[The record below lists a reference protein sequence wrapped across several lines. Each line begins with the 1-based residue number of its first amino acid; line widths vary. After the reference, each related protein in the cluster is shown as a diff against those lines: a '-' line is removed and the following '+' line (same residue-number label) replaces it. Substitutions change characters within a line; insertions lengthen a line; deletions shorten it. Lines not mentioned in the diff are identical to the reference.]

1 MPKPK
6 LINEG
11 GAIIQ
16 VPDEKTP
23 EIIEVTYT
31 QAKKLMKKEPTEAQ
45 KLNAQRLVEMNRVKW
60 EAKKKAKEELFKQQ
74 QAELEARTTKVVV
87 KPKRI
92 YPSREKPVKQA
103 PKHDPQPQYES
114 ESDDETASD
123 DSDIQYTKP
132 KPPQVKVIA
141 PARLGRS
148 PDCVNVKHVEK
159 KLQKI
164 QEIDNKINEIKTN
177 NQQSTYSAL
186 LSKFWKS

>member
-6 LINEG
+6 LVYEG

-23 EIIEVTYT
+23 EIIEVSYT
-31 QAKKLMKKEPTEAQ
+31 QAKKMMKKPPTEGQ
-45 KLNAQRLVEMNRVKW
+45 KLNAQRLVEMNRVRW
-60 EAKKKAKEELFKQQ
+60 EAKKKAKEELYKQQ
-74 QAELEARTTKVVV
+74 QAEIEARTTRVVV

-92 YPSREKPVKQA
+92 YPPKVKQA
-103 PKHDPQPQYES
+103 PKKQPEQIYESTS
-114 ESDDETASD
+114 ESDDDTASD
-123 DSDIQYTKP
+123 DSDIQYSKPP
-132 KPPQVKVIA
+132 KPVAKVK
-141 PARLGRS
+141 
-148 PDCVNVKHVEK
+148 VKHVEK

-164 QEIDNKINEIKTN
+164 QEIDNKINEIKQN

>member
-6 LINEG
+6 IINEG

-74 QAELEARTTKVVV
+74 QEELEARTTKVVV

-132 KPPQVKVIA
+132 KPPQVKV
-141 PARLGRS
+141 
-148 PDCVNVKHVEK
+148 KHVEK